1 MGLHGLGAANAA
13 SAAPAYEPPHPG
25 PLLPGGGEGTRFG
38 SRFLLPPARFLLPL
52 IALVLLTACT
62 PKTVPPGS
70 ATQEP
75 RVAEDAL
82 VMPDGAR
89 LALERWL
96 PDGEPAAA
104 LIGLHGFN
112 DYAHAFAMPGRWFAQ
127 HGMALYAYDQ
137 RGFGRSDHAGLWP
150 GTDALTA
157 DLRTAVRLIRDRHPD
172 TPVYLLGASMG
183 GAVILAAQGRG
194 DLAGVD
200 GAVLAAPA
208 VWAIS
213 EMPFYQR
220 AALWLSVHT
229 VPWMSLS
236 GAGLDRLPSDNIPM
250 LRRFGQDPLV
260 IADTRIDAIYGLTR
274 LMGEALGA
282 AAAVEVPTLALY
294 GRRDEIVPPAPTEK
308 LWRRMPAGH
317 TRALYD
323 TGWHMM
329 LRDLQAPT
337 VWADIRAWIAR
348 GGRGPLPSGA
358 DEAAESA
365 LNGDGIEPLPRPE
378 RIRAGV
384 Q

>member
-1 MGLHGLGAANAA
+1 MLRSGLPRPRLEA
-13 SAAPAYEPPHPG
+13 SLTGIEAPRPRCF
-25 PLLPGGGEGTRFG
+25 PGGGEGTRFG
-38 SRFLLPPARFLLPL
+38 LRFLLVCFVF
-52 IALVLLTACT
+52 ILLTACT
-62 PKTVPPGS
+62 PKTVPPGE

-75 RVAEDAL
+75 RIAADAL

-89 LALERWL
+89 LPLESWL
-96 PDGEPAAA
+96 PDGDPEAV

-137 RGFGRSDHAGLWP
+137 RGFGRTDHTGLWP
-150 GTDALTA
+150 GIDALVG

-183 GAVILAAQGRG
+183 GAVILAADGRG
-194 DLAGVD
+194 GLAGVD

-220 AALWLSVHT
+220 WALWLTVHT

-250 LRRFGQDPLV
+250 LRRFGKDPLV
-260 IADTRIDAIYGLTR
+260 ISDTRIDAVYGLTR
-274 LMGEALGA
+274 LMGEALA
-282 AAAVEVPTLALY
+282 AGEALKVPTLALY
-294 GRRDEIVPPAPTEK
+294 GRRDEIVPPGPTEK
-308 LWRRMPAGH
+308 LWRRLPEAH

-323 TGWHMM
+323 TGWHMI
-329 LRDLQAPT
+329 LRDLHAPT
-337 VWADIRAWIAR
+337 VWADIRAWIAQ
-348 GGRGPLPSGA
+348 GGTGPLPSGA
-358 DEAAESA
+358 DAAAQAA
-365 LNGDGIEPLPRPE
+365 LDTGGIEPLPRPE

-384 Q
+384 E

>member
-1 MGLHGLGAANAA
+1 
-13 SAAPAYEPPHPG
+13 
-25 PLLPGGGEGTRFG
+25 
-38 SRFLLPPARFLLPL
+38 
-52 IALVLLTACT
+52 
-62 PKTVPPGS
+62 VPPGE
-70 ATQEP
+70 AAQPP
-75 RVAEDAL
+75 RVADNAL

-89 LALERWL
+89 LPLARWL
-96 PDGEPAAA
+96 PDGPPEAV

-137 RGFGRSDHAGLWP
+137 RGFGRTTHAGLWP
-150 GTDALTA
+150 GTDALVA
-157 DLRTAVRLIRDRHPD
+157 DLRTAVRLIRARHPD
-172 TPVYLLGASMG
+172 APVYLLGASMG
-183 GAVILAAQGRG
+183 GAVVLAADGRG
-194 DLAGVD
+194 GLAGVE

-229 VPWMSLS
+229 VPWLQLS

-260 IADTRIDAIYGLTR
+260 IAETRIDAVYGLTQ
-274 LMGEALGA
+274 LMGEALA
-282 AAAVEVPTLALY
+282 AGPSMKVPTLALY
-294 GRRDEIVPPAPTEK
+294 GRRDEIVPPPPTEK
-308 LWRRMPAGH
+308 LWQRMPDGH

-329 LRDLQAPT
+329 LRDLRAPT
-337 VWADIRAWIAR
+337 VWADIRAWIAQ
-348 GGRGPLPSGA
+348 GGRGPLPSRA
-358 DEAAESA
+358 DRAAEEA
-365 LNGDGIEPLPRPE
+365 LESGGIEPLPRPE

-384 Q
+384 E

>member
-1 MGLHGLGAANAA
+1 
-13 SAAPAYEPPHPG
+13 
-25 PLLPGGGEGTRFG
+25 
-38 SRFLLPPARFLLPL
+38 
-52 IALVLLTACT
+52 
-62 PKTVPPGS
+62 VPPGE

-75 RVAEDAL
+75 RLAGDAL

-89 LALERWL
+89 LPLESWL
-96 PDGEPAAA
+96 PDGAPEAV

-137 RGFGRSDHAGLWP
+137 RGFGRTAHTGLWP
-150 GTDALTA
+150 GTDALVG

-172 TPVYLLGASMG
+172 TPIYLLGASMG
-183 GAVILAAQGRG
+183 GAVILAADGRG
-194 DLAGVD
+194 GLAGVD

-220 AALWLSVHT
+220 WALWLSVHT

-250 LRRFGQDPLV
+250 LRRFGRDPLV
-260 IADTRIDAIYGLTR
+260 ISDTRVDAIYGLTR
-274 LMGEALGA
+274 LMGEALA
-282 AAAVEVPTLALY
+282 AGEALTAPTLALY
-294 GRRDEIVPPAPTEK
+294 GRRDEIVPPQPTEK
-308 LWRRMPAGH
+308 LWRRLPAGH

-329 LRDLQAPT
+329 LRDLHAPT

-348 GGRGPLPSGA
+348 GGNGPLPSGA
-358 DEAAESA
+358 DDAAQAALEA
-365 LNGDGIEPLPRPE
+365 GVIEPLPRPE

-384 Q
+384 E